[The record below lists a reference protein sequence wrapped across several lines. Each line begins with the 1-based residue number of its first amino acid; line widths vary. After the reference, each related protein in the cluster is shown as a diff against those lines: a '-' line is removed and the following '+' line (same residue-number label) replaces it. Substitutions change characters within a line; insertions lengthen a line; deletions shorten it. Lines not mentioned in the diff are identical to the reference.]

1 MTEASGRREQILAAA
16 AELFGAKG
24 VKATSVRDIA
34 DAVGM
39 LSGSLYHHFPSK
51 QSIVEEILVRYLEDL
66 QKEYAAVL
74 SEAQGPAG
82 QLRGLIRSSLRVA
95 TCHPHAAEIYQNDVS
110 HSRSPTF
117 AAIREVSRDV
127 QRTWLTVIEA
137 GVASGVFRDDI
148 DPGVFYRL
156 LRDAVWLSVRWHR
169 PVPGYTVDALA
180 DDAATI
186 FLSGYASRSGASR
199 AGRER

>member
-1 MTEASGRREQILAAA
+1 MTEAPRRRDEILAAA

-24 VKATSVRDIA
+24 VAATSVREIA

-51 QSIVEEILVRYLEDL
+51 QSIVEEILVRYLDHL
-66 QKEYAAVL
+66 RKDYAVVL
-74 SEAQGPAG
+74 SQAGDPAD
-82 QLRGLIRSSLRVA
+82 QLRRLIRSSLRVA
-95 TCHPHAAEIYQNDVS
+95 SRHPHAAEIYQNDVS
-110 HSRSPTF
+110 RSRSPVF
-117 AAIREVSRDV
+117 APVREASRNV
-127 QRTWLTVIEA
+127 QRTWLAVIEA
-137 GVASGVFRDDI
+137 GVADGVFRDDI

-169 PVPGYTVDALA
+169 PGPLRSVDALA

-186 FLSGYASRSGASR
+186 FLDGYAAAPKSPR
-199 AGRER
+199 AGRR